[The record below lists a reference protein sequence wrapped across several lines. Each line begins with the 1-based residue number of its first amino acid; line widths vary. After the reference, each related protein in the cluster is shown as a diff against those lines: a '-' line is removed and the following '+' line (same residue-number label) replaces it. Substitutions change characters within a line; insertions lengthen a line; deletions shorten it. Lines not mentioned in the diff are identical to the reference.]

1 MKEKIKMKR
10 LLVII
15 ISLISVSTLIFP
27 QNININGRFSSSV
40 YSFQRFDTAQASN
53 NYLSAY
59 QMLNLNLSRGNVA
72 LHSYMNLEN
81 DLATKIDGT
90 PRMSFYNLFLEVRNL
105 FDIAD
110 VKLGRQPLFNSVA
123 GGIFDGINLDLR
135 KDAYKFT
142 AYYGGNVPAY
152 EKLEVTNDLA
162 NNYVLGGKFT
172 TVAVKNFQIDLSY
185 INKNFKPEAYW
196 ATRLDAN
203 LNPIQV
209 LIDNNSSQYQFASA
223 DVEYDLQ
230 DKLSINT
237 RYDYDLN
244 YNTTSKVELDGT
256 YNPTEKLNL
265 DFYYNFRAPEIRYN
279 SIFSVFDYGNT
290 QEVEVG
296 AGYQLNKIFTLS
308 GRYGDVVYQDAN
320 SQRVTVGI
328 NSNYGSFSYRKTF
341 GYAGELDA
349 LTLYGAY
356 SLLQGRVTPSLGLT
370 YTKYKLSDSDAANN
384 LTAVLA
390 GINVR
395 PLDVVSV
402 DLQAQY
408 MDNKIYQ
415 NDFRL
420 FLKLNYWFNTN
431 F

>member
-1 MKEKIKMKR
+1 MKR
-10 LLVII
+10 LLVL
-15 ISLISVSTLIFP
+15 ISCLISVSTLVFP
-27 QNININGRFSSSV
+27 QNIIINGRFSSSV
-40 YSFQRFDTAQASN
+40 YSFQRFDTVQVSN

-59 QMLNLNLSRGNVA
+59 QMLNLNISRDNIA
-72 LHSYMNLEN
+72 LHSYMDLEN

-90 PRMSFYNLFLEVRNL
+90 PRMRFYNLYLEARNL
-105 FDIAD
+105 FNIASF
-110 VKLGRQPLFNSVA
+110 KLGRQPLFNSVA
-123 GGIFDGINLDLR
+123 GGIFDGINLDL
-135 KDAYKFT
+135 KKGDYKLT

-152 EKLEVTNDLA
+152 QKLEVTNDFA
-162 NNYVLGGKFT
+162 DNFVLGGKFT
-172 TVAVKNFQIDLSY
+172 SIALKNFQVDLSY
-185 INKNFKPEAYW
+185 INKNYKPEAYW

-223 DVEYDLQ
+223 EVAYDLQ

-244 YNTTSKVELDGT
+244 FNTTSKVEFDGT
-256 YNPTEKLNL
+256 YNPIENLNL

-290 QEVEVG
+290 QEIEVG
-296 AGYQLNKIFTLS
+296 AGYQLNKIFTVS
-308 GRYGDVVYQDAN
+308 GRYGDVVYNDAN
-320 SQRVTVGI
+320 SQRVTVGLS
-328 NSNYGSFSYRKTF
+328 SNYGSFSYRKTF

-349 LTLYGAY
+349 LTLYGSY
-356 SLLQGRVTPSLGLT
+356 TLLQGLVTPSLGVT
-370 YTKYKLSDSDAANN
+370 YTKYKLSESDATNDLA
-384 LTAVLA
+384 AILA
-390 GINVR
+390 GINIR
-395 PLDVVSV
+395 PLNVVSV

-408 MDNKIYQ
+408 MDNKIYR
-415 NDFRL
+415 NDFRF